1 MVRKKGDVLMLPQD
15 SEGQRGA
22 QLFEGGIE
30 AADLLQAH
38 LCIQFLWQH
47 DGIGVNELPM
57 NLYKC
62 ARNCDFDMF

>member
-1 MVRKKGDVLMLPQD
+1 MTHNGEQYIEVDSILPSNVPRQD

-38 LCIQFLWQH
+38 GMADI
-47 DGIGVNELPM
+47 M
-57 NLYKC
+57 
-62 ARNCDFDMF
+62 